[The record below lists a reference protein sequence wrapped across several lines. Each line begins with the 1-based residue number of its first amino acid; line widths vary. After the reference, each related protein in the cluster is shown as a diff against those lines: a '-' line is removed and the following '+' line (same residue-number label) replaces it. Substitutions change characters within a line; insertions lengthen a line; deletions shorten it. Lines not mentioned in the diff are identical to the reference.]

1 MKFKSFIPLS
11 ALLLCSFLAPFTY
24 AKSHKAKN
32 SSTDSTTVTIPTE
45 KRNVPTSVKNEVYK
59 SNGISKSERKNY
71 VIDHKVPLEL
81 GGSNSKENLQPQKKA
96 EAKTKDKW
104 ENYLTSEVK
113 AGKMSLGQAQSEIQQ
128 THTSSPPKQ

>member
-1 MKFKSFIPLS
+1 MKFESFIPLF
-11 ALLLCSFLAPFTY
+11 ALLLCSLFAPFTH
-24 AKSHKAKN
+24 AKSHKAK
-32 SSTDSTTVTIPTE
+32 DSTTVTIPTE
-45 KRNVPTSVKNEVYK
+45 KRNVPASVKNEVYK
-59 SNGISKSERKNY
+59 QSGISKSEQKNY

>member
-1 MKFKSFIPLS
+1 MKLKLFIPIS
-11 ALLLCSFLAPFTY
+11 ALLLCSFLAPFTH
-24 AKSHKAKN
+24 AKSHKAK
-32 SSTDSTTVTIPTE
+32 DSTTVTIPTE
-45 KRNVPTSVKNEVYK
+45 KRNVPASVKNEVYK
-59 SNGISKSERKNY
+59 SNGIIKSERKNY

-113 AGKMSLGQAQSEIQQ
+113 AGKMTLGQAQSEIQQ
-128 THTSSPPKQ
+128 THTASPPKQ

>member
-1 MKFKSFIPLS
+1 MNFKSFIPLS

-128 THTSSPPKQ
+128 THTASPPKR